1 MSALLIRGL
10 APQVHRQIQRLAKK
24 ENLSLNQAMLQLLKT
39 ALELK
44 EEKDEEEQRRNGVFE
59 RIEKL
64 RAEISKK
71 YGKFDDSTKL
81 IRKER
86 DSR

>member
-1 MSALLIRGL
+1 MSAILIRGL
-10 APQVHRQIQRLAKK
+10 SPAIRRRIQKLASE
-24 ENLSLNQAMLQLLKT
+24 ENLSLNQAVLQLLKT
-39 ALELK
+39 AIVQK
-44 EEKDEEEQRRNGVFE
+44 EEKDEAESRRKEVFE

-64 RAEISKK
+64 REEIRER